1 MHKIDHSNPYDRWN
15 GLDALIVFRILTQVK
30 LEFILVTQVKLEF
43 ILVTQVYTL
52 VREGA
57 DRKKGKIRGEE
68 ENEDRGKI
76 LYGRR

>member
-1 MHKIDHSNPYDRWN
+1 MHRIDHLDPYDRWN

-30 LEFILVTQVKLEF
+30 LEFILVA
-43 ILVTQVYTL
+43 QVYTL
-52 VREGA
+52 VRAGA
-57 DRKKGKIRGEE
+57 DRKKGRIRGEE